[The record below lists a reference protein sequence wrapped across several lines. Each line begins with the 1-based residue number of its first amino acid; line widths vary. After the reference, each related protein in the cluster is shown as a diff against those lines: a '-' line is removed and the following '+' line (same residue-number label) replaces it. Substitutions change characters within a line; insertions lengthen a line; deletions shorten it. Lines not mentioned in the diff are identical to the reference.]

1 MREGAS
7 ESEAY
12 LDGWNGDPERE
23 RPGGPEP
30 VAEAVAAEL
39 EALFGEYVDRYLG
52 SR

>member
-12 LDGWNGDPERE
+12 LEGWGGDPERE
-23 RPGGPEP
+23 RPGGAEP
-30 VAEAVAAEL
+30 VAEAVAVEL